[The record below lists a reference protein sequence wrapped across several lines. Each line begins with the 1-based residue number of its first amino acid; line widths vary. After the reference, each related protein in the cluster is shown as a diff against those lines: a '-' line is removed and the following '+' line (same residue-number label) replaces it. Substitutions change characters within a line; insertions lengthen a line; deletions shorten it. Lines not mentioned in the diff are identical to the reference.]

1 MRVGSVIHTIPHVL
15 RPDARFVTI
24 DDPVPPLVPPCMGAA
39 STASGVDPAS
49 VAVVV
54 CGPTP
59 LVDHAHVLACKLGT
73 VFRHEDFYM

>member
-1 MRVGSVIHTIPHVL
+1 MLVGSVIHTVPHVL
-15 RPDARFVTI
+15 RPDARFVYI
-24 DDPVPPLVPPCMGAA
+24 DGPVSPLCHLACMGSA
-39 STASGVDPAS
+39 STGVDPAS